1 MLGLRR
7 TFERGAMDL
16 STIIDFF
23 VHLDHHLAALIADYG
38 NWIYAILFFII
49 FAETGL
55 VVTPFL
61 PGDSLLFALGAL
73 AAGGALS
80 LPILFILLVC
90 AAILGNTVNYGI
102 GYALGPKVFHYEN
115 SRLLNKKHLE
125 RTHAF
130 YQKHGGKTLIIARFL
145 PIFRTFAP
153 FVAGIGRMDWMR
165 FSLFNISGALLWIS
179 LLLGAG
185 YLFGNMPIVK
195 DNFGHVILGIILV
208 SLLPVVIELIRAKR
222 AT

>member
-1 MLGLRR
+1 MEFLTPL
-7 TFERGAMDL
+7 
-16 STIIDFF
+16 IDM
-23 VHLDHHLAALIADYG
+23 VLHLDRHLAALMADYG
-38 NWIYAILFFII
+38 NWIYAILFLII
-49 FAETGL
+49 FAETGF

-80 LPILFILLVC
+80 LPVLFVLLTC

-102 GYALGPKVFHYEN
+102 GFVLGPKVFHYEN
-115 SRLLNKKHLE
+115 SRLLNKQHLE

-130 YQKHGGKTLIIARFL
+130 YQKHGGKTLVITRFL

-153 FVAGIGRMDWMR
+153 FVAGIGRMDWIR
-165 FSLFNISGALLWIS
+165 FSLFNVGGGLLWIS
-179 LLLGAG
+179 LFLGAG
-185 YLFGNMPIVK
+185 YFFGNMPVVK

-208 SLLPVVIELIRAKR
+208 SLLPVVIEIIRAKR
-222 AT
+222 KT